1 MAGIFVFLLV
11 LVLFVIISALSFGL
25 YILNKLLGGFS
36 AVRGLF
42 SQLFGSAEG
51 RANAGPQSRGG
62 AASQGM
68 GDAQGASRAKGA
80 KGDADA
86 DPFSGDCNNDVSHT
100 NKKVFSPNEGEYVDY
115 EEVK

>member
-51 RANAGPQSRGG
+51 RANAGSQSRGC
-62 AASQGM
+62 ATSQGM
-68 GDAQGASRAKGA
+68 GDAQGASRV